1 MQDEINSIYLPNG
14 GIAVKA
20 IYNEQMLD
28 EYNGNPLIEALIP
41 ILSKEEV
48 IDELSIYP
56 YFEEKERELDAKY
69 RLHCVQR
76 LFQYFEP
83 LNKHIEIEQRFS
95 RVIRQGYLARN
106 PLAPEYS
113 ENLQNGYKAIKSGQY
128 NLNSNNIYRTTAA
141 GFTIIGISG
150 IGKTTTVGRILSM
163 YPQII
168 VHSKFKE
175 QHLNLYQ
182 ISWLKLDCPFDG
194 SIKGLCINF
203 FNSVDRL
210 LGTNYYNKFG
220 TGRNSVDTMMP
231 RMSQI
236 ASLHCIGVLII
247 DEIQHLSLAKSGGSD
262 KMLNFFVTLVNT
274 IGIPV
279 ILIGTTKALPIL
291 QGEFRQARRGS
302 GQGDLVWDR
311 MKNDMSWELLLTGMW
326 ELQWTR
332 KHCDL
337 DKEIID
343 AIYYESQGIIDLAIK
358 VFAMAQLK
366 AIATGKELIN
376 IDMIHQVAN
385 ESLKLVKP
393 MLDALRSGKLH
404 EIDKYKDILPVDIE
418 EFYQEQLSKVDFN
431 KKINEIKER
440 KKDKKQNTTGN
451 LAEEAT
457 FKLVQLGIE
466 VSEAKKYVEI
476 VIKDNSNIVDE
487 TLIVKEA
494 FKIYVKLENKK
505 ATLDKTSKIKNT
517 INNINKKDLRYLV
530 GEGKKQN
537 QIAYVALNSAGYIKD
552 VVEEFIERKTK
563 IDDFFSDSVSG

>member
-28 EYNGNPLIEALIP
+28 EYNGNPLIEALTP

-56 YFEEKERELDAKY
+56 YFEEKERDLDAKY

-113 ENLQNGYKAIKSGQY
+113 ENLQNGYKAIKLGQY
-128 NLNSNNIYRTTAA
+128 TLNSNSEFRTTAS

-168 VHSKFKE
+168 VHSKFKG

-311 MKNDMSWELLLTGMW
+311 MRNDMSWELLLTGMW

-366 AIATGKELIN
+366 AIATGKELIS

-404 EIDKYKDILPVDIE
+404 EIAKYQDIMPVDIE
-418 EFYQEQLSKVDFN
+418 GFYQEQLSKVDFN

-440 KKDKKQNTTGN
+440 KKDKKQNTTEN
-451 LAEEAT
+451 LAEEAI

-466 VSEAKKYVEI
+466 VSEAKGYVEK
-476 VIKDNSNIVDE
+476 VIKDNSNMVDE

-494 FKIYVKLENKK
+494 FKIYIKLENKK
-505 ATLDKTSKIKNT
+505 ATLDKASKIKNT
-517 INNINKKDLRYLV
+517 INNMNKKDLRYLV

-537 QIAYVALNSAGYIKD
+537 QIAYEALNSAGYIKN

>member
-1 MQDEINSIYLPNG
+1 MNSIYLPNG

-28 EYNGNPLIEALIP
+28 EYNGNPLIEALTP

-56 YFEEKERELDAKY
+56 YFEEKERDLDAKY

-113 ENLQNGYKAIKSGQY
+113 ENLQNGYKAIKLGQY
-128 NLNSNNIYRTTAA
+128 TLNSNSEFRTTAS

-168 VHSKFKE
+168 VHSKFKG

-311 MKNDMSWELLLTGMW
+311 MRNDMSWELLLTGMW

-366 AIATGKELIN
+366 AIATGKELIS

-404 EIDKYKDILPVDIE
+404 EIAKYQDIMPVDIE
-418 EFYQEQLSKVDFN
+418 GFYQEQLSKVDFN

-440 KKDKKQNTTGN
+440 KKDKKQNTTEN
-451 LAEEAT
+451 LAEEAI

-466 VSEAKKYVEI
+466 VSEAKGYVEK
-476 VIKDNSNIVDE
+476 VIKDNSNMVDE

-494 FKIYVKLENKK
+494 FKIYIKLENKK
-505 ATLDKTSKIKNT
+505 ATLDKASKIKNT
-517 INNINKKDLRYLV
+517 INNMNKKDLRYLV

-537 QIAYVALNSAGYIKD
+537 QIAYEALNSAGYIKN